1 MPNLSEILFQLGED
15 GELSSSPV
23 TPPIYQTSNF
33 YFPKVSDLRKAFT
46 NEFRTHI
53 YTRGNNPTVEI
64 LRKKL
69 AALAGAE
76 DALVVSSGAAAM
88 SIAVLAQVK
97 TGDHIVCVKN
107 LIAGQRN

>member
-33 YFPKVSDLRKAFT
+33 YFAKVSDLRKAFA

-76 DALVVSSGAAAM
+76 DALVV
-88 SIAVLAQVK
+88 
-97 TGDHIVCVKN
+97 
-107 LIAGQRN
+107 